1 MTILEDKIRKN
12 STQYDVHEPPEGHRE
27 RFEARLDN
35 VFHKS
40 DTRHSRSW
48 LRYAAGLLVLAAM
61 AGLLTYIFMGSPS
74 TAMAG
79 QNEELRKVA
88 EYYDRLAGEKL
99 SEINQCAPSGE
110 EAKKINELA
119 MQQLRKLEADAG
131 LLEQELKADASNE
144 RVYGALVSNYMTRI
158 GILDRI
164 LHHICYM

>member
-12 STQYDVHEPPEGHRE
+12 SAGYDVHEPPAGHRE
-27 RFEARLDN
+27 RFEARLDA
-35 VFHKS
+35 VFHR
-40 DTRHSRSW
+40 DEARHTRPW
-48 LRYAAGLLVLAAM
+48 LRYAAGLLILAGM
-61 AGLLTYIFMGSPS
+61 AGLLTYIFPGNPS
-74 TAMAG
+74 TAVAG

-110 EAKKINELA
+110 EAEKINELA
-119 MQQLRKLEADAG
+119 MQQLMQLEADAG
-131 LLEQELKADASNE
+131 QLMQELETDASNE
-144 RVYGALVSNYMTRI
+144 RVYGALVSNYRTRI